1 MPASHPDLISW
12 LVGSRELYISLMDRT
27 KVFNSKIIKLSSDV
41 NDNPPEFA
49 SKYYFASIREGEPVG
64 TEVVRL
70 MASSRDTGVNAEIT
84 YSIIGGNEGRK
95 FMIKSDTGLVSVA
108 GEIDHER
115 AKEYF
120 LTVQAKDGGSPPLSN
135 HATVNITVMDANDNP
150 PVFTQSSYSA
160 TINEKSSVGKEVV
173 AVTATDLDK
182 GSNGIVSYRLVHG
195 DPQGQFE
202 VHPRTGHITLA
213 KRLDRE
219 MISGYG
225 KRFLI
230 LCLLSLS
237 VATYFKQPQV
247 VNRHR
252 ALPLSWPLPEL
263 VFA

>member
-1 MPASHPDLISW
+1 ML
-12 LVGSRELYISLMDRT
+12 T
-27 KVFNSKIIKLSSDV
+27 KLSSDV

-49 SKYYFASIREGEPVG
+49 SKYYFASIREGEPVA

-182 GSNGIVSYRLVHG
+182 GSNGI
-195 DPQGQFE
+195 
-202 VHPRTGHITLA
+202 
-213 KRLDRE
+213 
-219 MISGYG
+219 
-225 KRFLI
+225 
-230 LCLLSLS
+230 
-237 VATYFKQPQV
+237 
-247 VNRHR
+247 
-252 ALPLSWPLPEL
+252 
-263 VFA
+263 

>member
-1 MPASHPDLISW
+1 MMSQDK
-12 LVGSRELYISLMDRT
+12 MM
-27 KVFNSKIIKLSSDV
+27 NKLFADV

-64 TEVVRL
+64 TDVVQL
-70 MASSRDTGVNAEIT
+70 MASSRDAGVNAEIT

-95 FMIKSDTGLVSVA
+95 FMIKADTGLVSVA

-160 TINEKSSVGKEVV
+160 TINEKSLVGKEVV
-173 AVTATDLDK
+173 VVTATDLDK

-195 DPQGQFE
+195 DSQGQFE
-202 VHPRTGHITLA
+202 VDPRTGRITLV

-219 MISGYG
+219 MISSYG
-225 KRFLI
+225 ERF
-230 LCLLSLS
+230 
-237 VATYFKQPQV
+237 
-247 VNRHR
+247 
-252 ALPLSWPLPEL
+252 
-263 VFA
+263 